1 METLTVQE
9 NWPKVGVVSILW
21 TDGWSRFYLTTYHLF
36 IWRKTYWFL
45 SLVLCMVATWVHFLA
60 LVSFRNNCSFNIWNI
75 NLHISTQLRREH
87 FWLMSWINWRM
98 KGLRGRIRLVPY
110 PKVNLSLPEDQL
122 LCQKSAC
129 LWKQILS
136 AVQLRNQVRWSLFCH
151 FYIIVKLWTSH
162 RLELCKCEQVE
173 YLARSKACKSQALS
187 SFYVNMY
194 LKIPKEKFH
203 VWSYWSTQ

>member
-1 METLTVQE
+1 MKGRKNLEC
-9 NWPKVGVVSILW
+9 
-21 TDGWSRFYLTTYHLF
+21 
-36 IWRKTYWFL
+36 IWRNVECADNEYMNIFIHIHTISVCVAKNKYMNFVVLCVCVEGWQDGDINCKRKLTKSWSIEHFVNRWVIKVLPNYLLPVYMKEELLIL

-60 LVSFRNNCSFNIWNI
+60 LVSFRNSCSFNIWNI

-129 LWKQILS
+129 L
-136 AVQLRNQVRWSLFCH
+136 
-151 FYIIVKLWTSH
+151 
-162 RLELCKCEQVE
+162 
-173 YLARSKACKSQALS
+173 
-187 SFYVNMY
+187 
-194 LKIPKEKFH
+194 
-203 VWSYWSTQ
+203 